1 MSAFYHE
8 HLLYGSTFLTTHKK
22 PPQKRRFLNGGEGG
36 IRTLG
41 TVRYTHFPG
50 VLFRPLRHLSKLK
63 GALYTR
69 GLKKATITP
78 LTATPFTSTP
88 LTPQQKPLQ
97 RQPSQKKPHQKSH
110 LHTATS
116 RTLQWQH
123 IALHLNVIHLLIKTR
138 L

>member
-22 PPQKRRFLNGGEGG
+22 TATKATVFKWRRGRDSNPRYREVHTLSRRALSTTQTPLQIEG
-36 IRTLG
+36 RTL
-41 TVRYTHFPG
+41 H
-50 VLFRPLRHLSKLK
+50 K
-63 GALYTR
+63 GAKKGNHYTAHR
-69 GLKKATITP
+69 DAIRLNT
-78 LTATPFTSTP
+78 
-88 LTPQQKPLQ
+88 TPQQKPLQ

-110 LHTATS
+110 LYTATS